1 MRFKQPPLQKLPWLV
16 HFDNPS
22 PSFCLYIRSCA
33 FLLVLVYLF
42 SLFLY
47 LCSNPFSCVR
57 FFSAYFGLY
66 LWLCLYFFSP
76 LFIYLNV
83 PLYFIFLSLIFCLY
97 SSLCLTLLV
106 FTFAFDQIISIFL
119 ICSRLSF
126 YLSLSLIV
134 FSFVYVSFCLSLHIF
149 VDHTISLA
157 FLQSLSQ
164 SICSFFFVNLVLFF
178 IFLPFI
184 LSCFSVTFSIS
195 VRKNVW
201 FVILCV
207 MDLFSIV

>member
-119 ICSRLSF
+119 ICPSLSF
-126 YLSLSLIV
+126 YLSLSLSYSIFVCLCLILFV
-134 FSFVYVSFCLSLHIF
+134 FAYICWSHYITRFTSVALSINLFFFLCQSRSLFYLSTIHTLLFLRDFLHIC
-149 VDHTISLA
+149 T
-157 FLQSLSQ
+157 
-164 SICSFFFVNLVLFF
+164 
-178 IFLPFI
+178 
-184 LSCFSVTFSIS
+184 
-195 VRKNVW
+195 
-201 FVILCV
+201 
-207 MDLFSIV
+207 